1 MLPVVPDMA
10 GIFPGMLPVAPGAP
24 DMVGAFPGGVPIAPP
39 GVPGVVDMDPG
50 LSWATTML
58 LRKPSI
64 QATTAIERIVF
75 CIVFSL
81 CESIRF
87 RHLQPCRAST
97 CTVLILLAGTA
108 TDPTRAFENPLADN
122 RHRAL
127 AGNHMP
133 TLRAG
138 DAAENRALG
147 PFL

>member
-1 MLPVVPDMA
+1 MA
-10 GIFPGMLPVAPGAP
+10 GIFPGMLPVVPDIAPVAPGAP
-24 DMVGAFPGGVPIAPP
+24 DIVGAFPGGVPIAPP
-39 GVPGVVDMDPG
+39 GIPGVVDMDPG

-75 CIVFSL
+75 RIVFSL
-81 CESIRF
+81 CESIHL
-87 RHLQPCRAST
+87 RHLQPCRTST
-97 CTVLILLAGTA
+97 CTVLILLASTA